1 MGHPIRYNRISFTR
15 CGQSFMRIQFPSHH
29 MGRYKLFFLGFV
41 LLFPTFGAFSYAA
54 AASTDTAKDGRLVTI
69 HDRGEERV
77 ILTHAQTVKDALD
90 DAKISVVPEDTVE
103 PGLSQEMVANSYTV
117 NIYRAR
123 PVIVVDGA
131 LREKIMTSAQTSRAI
146 AKDAGLSLSDE
157 DKAIVTASD
166 DIVADGAS
174 VVLTID
180 RATPINLNLYGSPR
194 IAYTQEGTVGA
205 MLDKKGIKLGPS
217 DTLSVDRDTPIAS
230 GMNVSVWRDGVQTVN
245 VEEIIPYKVRQVQD
259 FDHPVGYR
267 QVQTPGVNGKRTVTY
282 ELNMLRGRELSRKEI
297 QSVVWTQPTEQ
308 VEVVGAGLP
317 PGSHQDWMAAA
328 GIAASDFGYVAYIVD
343 HENRSWD
350 PCKVQGGAV
359 NCNYSGSMGYGLV
372 QATPGGKMVSAGA
385 DWRTN
390 PVTQLKW
397 ASSYAVKRY
406 GSWKGA
412 YDYWVSHRNW

>member
-1 MGHPIRYNRISFTR
+1 
-15 CGQSFMRIQFPSHH
+15 
-29 MGRYKLFFLGFV
+29 MGRYRLFFLGFV
-41 LLFPTFGAFSYAA
+41 LLFSSSGAYGYAA
-54 AASTDTAKDGRLVTI
+54 AASTDTARDGRLVTI

-77 ILTHAQTVKDALD
+77 ILTRAQSVRDALN
-90 DAKISVVPEDTVE
+90 DAQIAILPEDTVE
-103 PGLSQEMVANSYTV
+103 PGLQTEILTNSYTV

-123 PVIVVDGA
+123 PVIVVDGPV
-131 LREKIMTSAQTSRAI
+131 RDKIMTSAQTPGAI
-146 AKDAGLSLSDE
+146 AKDAGLQLNDE
-157 DKAIVTASD
+157 DVAVLSASD
-166 DIVADGAS
+166 NIVADGAGI
-174 VVLTID
+174 VLNID
-180 RATPINLNLYGSPR
+180 RATPINLTLYGAQR
-194 IAYTQEGTVGA
+194 VAYTHEKTVGA
-205 MLDKKGIKLGPS
+205 MLDKKGIKLGKN
-217 DTLSVDRDTPIAS
+217 DTLSVARATPIAR
-230 GMNVSVWRDGVQTVN
+230 GMSVAVWRDGVQTVTL
-245 VEEIIPYKVRQVQD
+245 EEMVPYKVRQVQD

-267 QVQTPGVNGKRTVTY
+267 KVQTPGVDGKRTVTY
-282 ELNMLRGRELSRKEI
+282 EINMKQGRELSRKEI
-297 QSVVWTQPTEQ
+297 QSVVWSQPKEQ
-308 VEVVGAGLP
+308 IEIVGAGLP

-328 GIAASDFGYVAYIVD
+328 GIAPSDFGYVAFIVD

-359 NCNYSGSMGYGLV
+359 DCAYSGNMGYGLV